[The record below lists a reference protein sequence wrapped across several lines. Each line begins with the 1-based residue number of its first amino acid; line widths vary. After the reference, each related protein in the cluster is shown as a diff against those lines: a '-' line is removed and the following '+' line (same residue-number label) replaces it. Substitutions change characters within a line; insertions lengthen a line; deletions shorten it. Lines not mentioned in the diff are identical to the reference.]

1 VITVIGFVL
10 HLAAVPYA
18 LVIFAAMAFVA
29 AFLNSVFDYCL
40 GCQLY
45 VLLVRAG
52 LIGRSRSES

>member
-1 VITVIGFVL
+1 MIGLAL

-18 LVIFAAMAFVA
+18 LIIFAGMAFIA

-52 LIGRSRSES
+52 LVGRGRSAS